1 MILDVKDQDDLRL
14 FVRGPRPG
22 FEGDSGGKPRAP
34 FEDPLKHRMDL
45 LGALRRRHVQPD
57 LIQIQ
62 WHRTSSFFLVLS
74 PMWGIA
80 QRGLG
85 QKGKRR
91 QEKGED
97 EESLCLSAALVYNQP
112 STPGK
117 GGST

>member
-14 FVRGPRPG
+14 FVRGPGTG
-22 FEGDSGGKPRAP
+22 FESDSGGKPRAP
-34 FEDPLKHRMDL
+34 FANPLKHRMDL

-62 WHRTSSFFLVLS
+62 WHRTSSFLLVLS
-74 PMWGIA
+74 PVWGIA

-97 EESLCLSAALVYNQP
+97 GRGLALTP
-112 STPGK
+112 SWCITNPATRAK
-117 GGST
+117 EVAP